1 MLDSSGCTN
10 LRSFFMSFSRPTALV
25 TLFFALTCYL
35 QSTMYTKSACI
46 IIHGT
51 WAKDESWY
59 KPEGDFFKALQS
71 SALEL
76 KIVDEIISFQWSGKL
91 GHSSQLS
98 AAQNLEKIISMYDW
112 VILVGHSHGVTVGIL
127 ASTILA
133 KNISNGRDRFKIKK
147 FYALGVPV
155 DTTGAIFPDMSV
167 IGTFYNLFSFGDY
180 VQTVN
185 LVHDRCFVCC
195 ERMVNISVL
204 LQSQHPTHSD
214 LHHPCIAQHLLKIEH
229 YFSEKK
235 LGNFENFS
243 LKLPGIIYFY
253 EYELPRYEIDH
264 DQKRLLELDKKVH
277 WLVTMAFFKNRRNND

>member
-1 MLDSSGCTN
+1 
-10 LRSFFMSFSRPTALV
+10 
-25 TLFFALTCYL
+25 
-35 QSTMYTKSACI
+35 MYTKSACI

-59 KPEGDFFKALQS
+59 QPEGDFFKALQS

-76 KIVDEIISFQWSGKL
+76 KIVDEIVPFQWSGKL
-91 GHSSQLS
+91 GYQSQLR
-98 AAQNLEKIISMYDW
+98 AAQNLEKIISMYDE

-127 ASTILA
+127 ASMILS
-133 KNISNGRDRFKIKK
+133 KNVSHKNNCFKINK

-155 DTTGAIFPDMSV
+155 DSTGTIFPDMSV

-180 VQTVN
+180 VQPVN
-185 LVHDRCFVCC
+185 LAFQRCFNCS

-204 LQSQHPTHSD
+204 LRNEYPTHGD
-214 LHHPCIAQHLLKIEH
+214 LHHPCIAQHLLKIED

-243 LKLPGIIYFY
+243 CKLPGIVYFY

-264 DQKRLLELDKKVH
+264 DQKRLIELDKKVH
-277 WLVTMAFFKNRRNND
+277 WLVTMAFFKNKKNDD

>member
-1 MLDSSGCTN
+1 M
-10 LRSFFMSFSRPTALV
+10 FVYRPIALV
-25 TLFFALTCYL
+25 TLFFALTFYS

-51 WAKDESWY
+51 WAKDQSWC

-71 SALEL
+71 CALEL
-76 KIVDEIISFQWSGKL
+76 QIVDEVIPFAWSGKL
-91 GHSSQLS
+91 GHPSQLS
-98 AAQNLEKIISMYDW
+98 AAQDLEKIISMYDS

-127 ASTILA
+127 ASIILA
-133 KNISNGRDRFKIKK
+133 KNISNERDCFKIKK

-155 DTTGAIFPDMSV
+155 DVTGAIFPDMSV

-180 VQTVN
+180 VQPVN
-185 LVHDRCFVCC
+185 LAHERCFNCS

-204 LQSQHPTHSD
+204 LSNQHPTHSD
-214 LHHPCIAQHLLKIEH
+214 LHHPCIAQHLLKIEQ

-243 LKLPGIIYFY
+243 LKLPGIIYFN
-253 EYELPRYEIDH
+253 EYELPRYEIQY

-277 WLVTMAFFKNRRNND
+277 WLVTMAFFKNRKKDD